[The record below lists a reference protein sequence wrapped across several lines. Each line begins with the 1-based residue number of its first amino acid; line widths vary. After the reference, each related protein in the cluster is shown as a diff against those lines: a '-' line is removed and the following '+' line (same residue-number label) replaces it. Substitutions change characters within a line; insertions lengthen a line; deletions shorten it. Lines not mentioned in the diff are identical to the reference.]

1 MKLLKKFLK
10 LFLKDNRVISRL
22 VKFYRY
28 NRSFGIF
35 KTIFYM
41 ISDLFLR
48 YRVKNNKNQAYNTAR
63 MLGQIGFKN
72 SKINSFFYN
81 IDTHKVFYSKKRYLE
96 NFTVDYSVVLES
108 SLEEL
113 KSKSESQYSND
124 KNVVIEG
131 INSYIDH
138 TVNYISKLNID
149 NKEVIIKNI
158 LSIKDSKAVHFDEAL
173 QRILFFNQ
181 IMWQTGHMLVGLGR
195 LDKVLAKYYNDDI
208 ENKYITQEEASKY
221 IKDFLCILH
230 EYFWYKSNTLLGDTG
245 QIIVLGGKDEKGN
258 YLVNDLTYMFIN
270 ELKKIHYPDPK
281 ILLRVSKD
289 IPKTLLDASVDC
301 IKTGIGSPLFANDD
315 LIINRMIE
323 FGYDKDDA
331 YNYSVSACW
340 EPLVP
345 GKGVEQNNLET
356 LVFMEP
362 FNRMLNNEELDSI
375 KNLDDL
381 ITRYDKYIVEYAK
394 EMADLINNWEYEKE
408 PYVSIFVSDCDK
420 LNEDIIDCR
429 GKYNYCGL
437 TTVSLGNVVNSILN
451 IDKYVFR
458 DNKYTLKEFNEL
470 RNNNFNNDNHI
481 LNDLK
486 NNSKRYGLD
495 DEEVL
500 NLSNRIMNMMSKSIS
515 NNLIKGGKVKI
526 GYSAP
531 SYITHSVNQY
541 ASFDGRKN
549 GEPFIVHISSDING
563 LPYTSLFNFAS
574 QLDYSSNKINGN
586 VIDFIVNPSFL
597 ECNYDK
603 FIDFLRIS
611 ISNNLFYEMQ
621 MNVVSSKILIAAK
634 NNPKLY
640 PNLIV
645 RVWGFSAYFNDL
657 PESYKDVLILRA
669 QESEK
674 GYE

>member
-1 MKLLKKFLK
+1 
-10 LFLKDNRVISRL
+10 
-22 VKFYRY
+22 
-28 NRSFGIF
+28 
-35 KTIFYM
+35 
-41 ISDLFLR
+41 
-48 YRVKNNKNQAYNTAR
+48 
-63 MLGQIGFKN
+63 
-72 SKINSFFYN
+72 
-81 IDTHKVFYSKKRYLE
+81 
-96 NFTVDYSVVLES
+96 
-108 SLEEL
+108 
-113 KSKSESQYSND
+113 
-124 KNVVIEG
+124 
-131 INSYIDH
+131 
-138 TVNYISKLNID
+138 
-149 NKEVIIKNI
+149 
-158 LSIKDSKAVHFDEAL
+158 
-173 QRILFFNQ
+173 
-181 IMWQTGHMLVGLGR
+181 
-195 LDKVLAKYYNDDI
+195 
-208 ENKYITQEEASKY
+208 
-221 IKDFLCILH
+221 
-230 EYFWYKSNTLLGDTG
+230 
-245 QIIVLGGKDEKGN
+245 
-258 YLVNDLTYMFIN
+258 
-270 ELKKIHYPDPK
+270 
-281 ILLRVSKD
+281 
-289 IPKTLLDASVDC
+289 
-301 IKTGIGSPLFANDD
+301 
-315 LIINRMIE
+315 
-323 FGYDKDDA
+323 
-331 YNYSVSACW
+331 
-340 EPLVP
+340 
-345 GKGVEQNNLET
+345 
-356 LVFMEP
+356 
-362 FNRMLNNEELDSI
+362 
-375 KNLDDL
+375 L

-394 EMADLINNWEYEKE
+394 EMADMINNWEYEKE

-486 NNSKRYGLD
+486 DNSKRYGLD

-515 NNLIKGGKVKI
+515 DNLIKGGKIKI

-563 LPYTSLFNFAS
+563 LPYTSLFNFAG

-634 NNPKLY
+634 KNPQLY